1 LNKEGI
7 RMKWTIVLS
16 WLYITGKLY
25 SNNYRLRKKLATLP
39 GPSKL
44 TVTSGNWQS
53 HFATLCI

>member
-1 LNKEGI
+1 
-7 RMKWTIVLS
+7 MKWTIVLS

-44 TVTSGNWQS
+44 TVTSGN
-53 HFATLCI
+53 